1 MREKPA
7 DQEILPRPLV
17 RGTWVRIAQ
26 SAQGH
31 KVGRSLDMAICGRT
45 LEPEYHEWIVED
57 LRKAS
62 HCGRCKGK
70 DFTDDPDDDAD

>member
-1 MREKPA
+1 MREKPPG
-7 DQEILPRPLV
+7 QETLPRPLV

-31 KVGRSLDMAICGRT
+31 KVGRSLVESVCGKA

-70 DFTDDPDDDAD
+70 DYTVAPNDDAL